1 VVVVLAG
8 SGDVTWADGSGRPR
22 QRRRATRRLAPM
34 SSRPGAP
41 APLAVVGG
49 WLCTDLVEL
58 SSDLSVLDRD
68 GFWAVVLPYAGPP
81 ICARF
86 ADVRPAV
93 PWAGTPWSGP
103 APTEWSTTMDET
115 GWSERVESIRASIE
129 DGDVYQ
135 VNLTRRLWAPID
147 RDAPGTDVA
156 ALGAALAEGNPAP
169 FSAVIR
175 IPEIGLH
182 IASASPERYL
192 SRDGDEVWS
201 SPIKGT
207 GATVADLGPKDVA
220 ENVMIVDLVRNDL
233 GRVCRW
239 GSVEVPTLLDI
250 ESHPG
255 LVHLVSTVRGTLR
268 DGVGWAEI
276 IDATFPPGSVTGA
289 PKLAACS
296 IIEHL
301 EVDGRGPYCGAIGWV
316 DADRGRGDLNVAIRT
331 FWMEG
336 ERLWLGTG
344 GAITHDSTAADEW
357 AETELKARRLL
368 SIASRSTVR
377 VSS

>member
-1 VVVVLAG
+1 
-8 SGDVTWADGSGRPR
+8 
-22 QRRRATRRLAPM
+22 M
-34 SSRPGAP
+34 STRPGAA

-49 WLCTDLVEL
+49 WLCTDLVEVTG
-58 SSDLSVLDRD
+58 DLSVLDGT
-68 GFWAVVLPYAGPP
+68 GFWAVVLPYDGVPV
-81 ICARF
+81 CARF
-86 ADVRPAV
+86 ADVRPAT

-103 APTEWSTTMDET
+103 PATEWTSTMDRA
-115 GWSERVESIRASIE
+115 GWSDRVNSIRASIE
-129 DGDVYQ
+129 AGDVYQ

-147 RDAPGTDVA
+147 RTAPGTDIA

-175 IPEIGLH
+175 IPDIDVH

-207 GATVADLGPKDVA
+207 GATLADLGPKDVA

-239 GSVEVPTLLDI
+239 GSIEVPSLL
-250 ESHPG
+250 EVEEHPG

-268 DGVGWAEI
+268 DDVGWADI
-276 IDATFPPGSVTGA
+276 IAATFPPGSVTGA

-296 IIEHL
+296 IIDRL

-316 DADRGRGDLNVAIRT
+316 DADRRRGDLNVAIRT

-336 ERLWLGTG
+336 PRLWLGTG

-357 AETELKARRLL
+357 DETELKARRLL
-368 SIASRSTVR
+368 AVASRGPIGART
-377 VSS
+377 